1 MDFTTLPPNHSL
13 FSPTENGLVPLKW
26 KIVHPEIIEYI
37 SIKQRETSLLLPCQ
51 ECGGSFTVEC
61 GMCKLVVNCNFDT
74 INIHPQVK
82 SRMNHDIFRK
92 RLRNDG
98 LVQVPRPTCI
108 AVDKCP
114 IQFSPASTLDVRR
127 HLLPDGNS
135 TNAHG
140 HNVIY

>member
-51 ECGGSFTVEC
+51 ECGGSFT
-61 GMCKLVVNCNFDT
+61 
-74 INIHPQVK
+74 VK